1 MSHRKPTEPDEP
13 TQETK
18 PRPRKKGKK
27 MPEAFDIPVP
37 SYRHTVLVQR
47 GLALS
52 GFIG

>member
-27 MPEAFDIPVP
+27 MPEAFDIDEEVGNGCN
-37 SYRHTVLVQR
+37 
-47 GLALS
+47 GLDRRFV
-52 GFIG
+52 G